1 MIFTNT
7 VTWSLADILSTSNLI
22 LLSFIVVSF
31 AYFYVIRNL
40 FDILLSL
47 DISLPVAAITC

>member
-7 VTWSLADILSTSNLI
+7 VIWSLADILYTSNLI

-47 DISLPVAAITC
+47 D